1 MGSENQSADGQAVTA
16 NTEITGIIGKRKE
29 TVNWILLIVM
39 FIGYTLTFMVPKFYG
54 ATDSYVGVFVFFVCV
69 MLCLNNVNL
78 IALIKNKDK
87 ELFLLAGIIFLTG
100 VNLLVVNSGKG
111 AFFSATNFVLIWYLS
126 DKIALT
132 KRQISVIAGLYMLLL
147 LYWLFFAYPQMFSN
161 FETYSYNTNTAAT
174 FTVFTLLCAFILLQQ
189 LYEKHEIVGLFM
201 VIILL
206 KGIQLVLWHRA
217 RGAFIML
224 VAFVFFNF
232 IAPKKWWENKR
243 LFGFL
248 CLLATLGSLAFVCIY
263 VLLGTTGVNFQIPFF
278 YKPVFSGRN
287 RIWYEFW
294 TLFIQKPLTG
304 IGTNVT
310 LESFWEFN
318 VHNAM
323 YNILVVHGV
332 VVFAGILYF
341 VYKRLYIFQ
350 KKILKNRL
358 ALCALSAVIAVFF
371 ESYFDVDLIWADYAL
386 NLIFLLAVVNYNND
400 VKKVEEAN
408 GKV

>member
-1 MGSENQSADGQAVTA
+1 MGSKDPSASEKAGTA
-16 NTEITGIIGKRKE
+16 TVEQQNKRREII
-29 TVNWILLIVM
+29 NWIVLL
-39 FIGYTLTFMVPKFYG
+39 FLFTGYTLTFMIPKFYG
-54 ATDSYVGVFVFFVCV
+54 ATDAYVGVFVFLMCVC
-69 MLCLNNVNL
+69 LFLNNVDL
-78 IALIKNKDK
+78 IRMIKSRDK
-87 ELFLLAGIIFLTG
+87 ETFLLAGIILLAG
-100 VNLLVVNSGKG
+100 INLLIVNSGKG
-111 AFFSATNFVLIWYLS
+111 AFFVVSNFVLIWYLS
-126 DKIALT
+126 DKILLT
-132 KRQISVIAGLYMLLL
+132 KRQITVLSGLYLLLL
-147 LYWLFFAYPQMFSN
+147 LYWLLAAYPNLFSDY
-161 FETYSYNTNTAAT
+161 ESYAYNTNTAAT
-174 FTVFTLLCAFILLQQ
+174 FTVFTLLCAFVFLQQ

-201 VIILL
+201 VILLL
-206 KGIQLVLWHRA
+206 KGVQLVLWHRA

-224 VAFVFFNF
+224 VMFVFFNY
-232 IAPKKWWENKR
+232 IAPKKWRGNKK

-248 CLLATLGSLAFVCIY
+248 CLLATLGSLVFVCVY
-263 VLLGTTGVNFQIPFF
+263 VLIGTTGVNFQIPFF

-323 YNILVVHGV
+323 YNILVVHGI
-332 VVFAGILYF
+332 VVFAGVLYF
-341 VYKRLYIFQ
+341 VYKRLNAFREIVCN
-350 KKILKNRL
+350 NRL

-386 NLIFLLAVVNYNND
+386 NLIFLLAVVNHPTGI
-400 VKKVEEAN
+400 KKVEETN